1 MKYHEEVEDRLD
13 SLESWPCS
21 FLIVALVGWFVD
33 VLLEFESSDVFEFAS
48 GWTELVVFFFD
59 QSRQSCYKI
68 ILKHITWDTA
78 RNILWNLPIIW
89 YFELWMFLMEPF
101 SKDFGLWNRTN
112 TTIININFKSQL
124 RNKLQLFC

>member
-1 MKYHEEVEDRLD
+1 MWFFLKEEGNKQMKYHEEVEDRLD

-68 ILKHITWDTA
+68 NMKYIIWDTA
-78 RNILWNLPIIW
+78 RIVICTDYKLFWIIKVFNGTILKRI
-89 YFELWMFLMEPF
+89 
-101 SKDFGLWNRTN
+101 
-112 TTIININFKSQL
+112 
-124 RNKLQLFC
+124 

>member
-1 MKYHEEVEDRLD
+1 MWPVEMSMLVDVGSSLLQELIIVWKYKNLIRLRYRFFWMEEWNKQIKYHEEVEDRLD

-33 VLLEFESSDVFEFAS
+33 VLLELESSDAFEFAS

-68 ILKHITWDTA
+68 
-78 RNILWNLPIIW
+78 
-89 YFELWMFLMEPF
+89 
-101 SKDFGLWNRTN
+101 N
-112 TTIININFKSQL
+112 T
-124 RNKLQLFC
+124 

>member
-1 MKYHEEVEDRLD
+1 MEEWNKQIEYQDEVEDRLD

-33 VLLEFESSDVFEFAS
+33 VLLEFDSSDVFEFAS

-68 ILKHITWDTA
+68 NLKLITLDTV
-78 RNILWNLPIIW
+78 RNIII
-89 YFELWMFLMEPF
+89 
-101 SKDFGLWNRTN
+101 
-112 TTIININFKSQL
+112 
-124 RNKLQLFC
+124 LQ

>member
-68 ILKHITWDTA
+68 ILKHIAWDTA
-78 RNILWNLPIIW
+78 RNIIWN
-89 YFELWMFLMEPF
+89 FNHD
-101 SKDFGLWNRTN
+101 KDFGLSNLTN
-112 TTIININFKSQL
+112 TTIILYQF
-124 RNKLQLFC
+124 